1 MIIIGTAGHIDH
13 GKSSLVRALTG
24 TDPDRL
30 PEEKARGMTI
40 DLGFAFKSL
49 PNGIEVGFVDVPGHE
64 RFVKTM
70 IAGAGGID
78 LVLLVVA
85 ADDGWMPQTEEHLQI
100 IRLLGIERG
109 IVVLSKCDLADGD
122 LVELRIAEIKEH
134 VTNSPL
140 ANASVLPVSTTTGA
154 GLDQLMAAIEKSAA
168 SISRASANGF
178 ARLSADRCFIQTG
191 IGTVVT
197 GTLRDGNLSVGDSVT
212 VWPSL
217 ATGKIKTLQSRG
229 RDVQNAEPGFRTAIS
244 LSGEAKDSLSRGA
257 VITRRPN
264 LRQLTKLSTI
274 ALLVD
279 ILQTSP
285 VSIQERRVLQLL
297 SGTAE
302 STGESHLLFSDQ
314 LNPGEHGII
323 FIQPVDPFYA
333 LIGDPVILRLETP
346 MVTIGGGRVLARL
359 ESMPKRRDREQYQ
372 FLKDVQVC
380 SLTTCVESAVRLSV
394 ACEARNVLPYSRWSD
409 AAIQLDVDNLIR
421 SERFGLINEL
431 VYEKNI
437 CHAVFDSCENEL
449 KKVFERE
456 PHRDGVDPA
465 QLASLHLFS
474 SASRAAIVS
483 VGIAL
488 QHLRPAGSLVA
499 LPSAQEELKGVVK
512 QTYEQLQR
520 ELKANPFEPLSLSDL
535 AAQGKIMQQVIKIS
549 LDRGATV
556 KIGSQFLILSDSWRE
571 IESFIAHHF
580 SNEQQ
585 LTITHLKNRFSF
597 SRKFAVP
604 ILEET
609 DRLLLTARQGDVR
622 IAGAKL
628 HETSAQ

>member
-78 LVLLVVA
+78 MVLLVVA

-122 LVELRIAEIKEH
+122 QVELRIAEIKEH

-154 GLDQLMAAIEKSAA
+154 GLDHLIAAIEKTGS
-168 SISRASANGF
+168 SISRELANGY

-197 GTLRDGNLSVGDSVT
+197 GTLRDGSLSVGDSVT

-229 RDVQNAEPGFRTAIS
+229 REVQMAEPGFRTAIS
-244 LSGEAKDSLSRGA
+244 LSGEGKDSLSRGA

-264 LRQLTKLSTI
+264 LKQFTKLSTI

-279 ILQTSP
+279 VLPTSP
-285 VSIQERRVLQLL
+285 ISIHERRVLQLL

-302 STGESHLLFSDQ
+302 STGEAHLLFENQ
-314 LNPGEHGII
+314 LNPGEQGII
-323 FIQPVDPFYA
+323 FVEPAEPVFA
-333 LIGDPVILRLETP
+333 LIGDPVIIRLETP
-346 MVTIGGGRVLARL
+346 MVTIGGGRVVARL
-359 ESMPKRRDREQYQ
+359 ESMPKRRDQAQYQ
-372 FLKDVQVC
+372 FLKDVREC
-380 SLTTCVESAVRLSV
+380 SLTNCVESAVRLSV

-409 AAIQLDVDNLIR
+409 AAIQKEIDTLVR
-421 SERFGLINEL
+421 SEQCGVIQGF
-431 VYEKNI
+431 VYERESCLKI
-437 CHAVFDSCENEL
+437 LDSCEKEL
-449 KKVFERE
+449 QTIFERE

-465 QLASLHLFS
+465 QLVSIQS
-474 SASRAAIVS
+474 YSIASRSAIVS
-483 VGIAL
+483 AGIVL
-488 QHLRPAGSLVA
+488 QRLRPVGSLVA
-499 LPSAQEELKGVVK
+499 LPSTQEELKGVVK
-512 QTYEQLQR
+512 QTYEQLLR
-520 ELKANPFEPLSLSDL
+520 DLKSNPFEPLSLSDL
-535 AAQGKIMQQVIKIS
+535 ASQGKIMQQVIKIS
-549 LDRGATV
+549 LDRGVTV
-556 KIGSQFLILSDSWRE
+556 KIGSQFLMLAEKWRE
-571 IESFIAHHF
+571 ITTFIAQHF
-580 SNEQQ
+580 SRESQ

-628 HETSAQ
+628 HEISAQ